1 MVLADLLAK
10 PELFHTAHAREN
22 WETAARV
29 NVEAEL
35 SRLA

>member
-1 MVLADLLAK
+1 MLRDLLAK
-10 PELFHTAHAREN
+10 PQLFHTAHAGER
-22 WETAARV
+22 WEPAARA